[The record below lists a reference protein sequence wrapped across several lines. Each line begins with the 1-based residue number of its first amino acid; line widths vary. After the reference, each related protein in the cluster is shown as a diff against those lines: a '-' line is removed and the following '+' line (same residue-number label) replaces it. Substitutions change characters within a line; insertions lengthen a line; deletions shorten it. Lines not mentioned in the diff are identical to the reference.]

1 MKKILSILFAVSLI
15 MALALTV
22 SAANTTVTKKASEM
36 GWSDA
41 TKYTTM
47 QIDSVV
53 KATLSGTDTNTGKF
67 YTNGNNWR
75 MYQTGNATLKIE
87 ATGATIVSVKVSYN
101 VDKGGVLKNGTANVT
116 TGTVVPVNA
125 ASITFGIGNTGTA
138 TNGQVRITEIQVVY
152 TTDSGSGTTPT
163 PTPCEHEYTNEY
175 DATCNKCADGDR
187 TVSLPAA
194 ESVIT
199 FAQAQKLY
207 DAGVT
212 NTIYKVTGEI
222 KNVYNTQWGNM
233 YIKDAEGNEFCVYG
247 LYSGETRYDAMTV
260 KPIAGDTI
268 TVSGKLTAYNNV
280 AQIASAQLVEH
291 TPAERDECT
300 EHAYTNEY
308 DATCNNEGCTTGNR
322 EVTLPEADSEL
333 TFEVAEKI
341 CAAQDH
347 NTFTTTK
354 YYLTGKIIEITS
366 EQYGNMKIE
375 DEAGNVITLYGTWS
389 ADGETGYADMEKKP
403 AAGDT
408 ITVYGVLGRYNS
420 TMQMKNGWIQ
430 EEPASTADNTP
441 VVALITLCV
450 LSAAAFVTM
459 TSLKKREF

>member
-1 MKKILSILFAVSLI
+1 MKKILSILLAVSLI

-22 SAANTTVTKKASEM
+22 SAAETTVTKQMSSF
-36 GWSDA
+36 GWTNGTQYKTAALDDVITA
-41 TKYTTM
+41 TVTGN
-47 QIDSVV
+47 S
-53 KATLSGTDTNTGKF
+53 NTGKY
-67 YTNGNNWR
+67 YTSDSTWR
-75 MYQTGNATLKIE
+75 LYQNENAKVTI
-87 ATGATIVSVKVSYN
+87 AANGATIQTVKITFNLKDSGQLMNGSTTVTSNSVITVGAPSITLS
-101 VDKGGVLKNGTANVT
+101 VGG
-116 TGTVVPVNA
+116 TGTNGKVF
-125 ASITFGIGNTGTA
+125 ITA
-138 TNGQVRITEIQVVY
+138 IQVVY
-152 TTDSGSGTTPT
+152 TTDSGSGST

-175 DATCNKCADGDR
+175 DATCDKCADGDR

-199 FAQAQKLY
+199 YAQAQKLY

-222 KNVYNTQWGNM
+222 KSVTNTQYGNM
-233 YIKDAEGNEFCVYG
+233 YIKDAEGNEFCIYG

-260 KPIAGDTI
+260 KPIVGDTI
-268 TVSGKLTAYNNV
+268 TASGKLTAYKGV
-280 AQIASAQLVEH
+280 AQIGDAQLVEH

-308 DATCNNEGCTTGNR
+308 DATCNNAGCTTGNR

-389 ADGETGYADMEKKP
+389 ADGSEGYADMEKKP
-403 AAGDT
+403 AVGDT